1 MAILGYKFG
10 QPVMMQLGSFQFGI
24 NTAAYQT
31 LTRSTEWRWPSQD
44 RFGKPP
50 VLQHVGPGGDS
61 ITLPGVI
68 YPEWRGGFG
77 QVEQMRALAGQGEP
91 LQLIDGTGSSFGRWA
106 IKRIEENQS
115 VFADAGA
122 PRKIEFTLQLLR
134 YFETDAAGSI
144 TGAVAGAVG
153 TVAAAAGGSPTAAI
167 PAAASGPVAQ
177 VQGLAGSV
185 ASAAKSLSGTLAS
198 AASAVQQAVAPITA
212 VAQDAIGGVARAA
225 QVASELQTAANRALA
240 IVGKSPINITA
251 ISAAQSLSR
260 KGAGLLTAAT
270 SASALLRSTSAKLDK
285 LANVPA
291 AASQAVRSAAAA
303 AEKTAALCRQT
314 ATEAAKIKE

>member
-77 QVEQMRALAGQGEP
+77 QVEQMRAMAGQGEP

-106 IKRIEENQS
+106 IERIEEKQS

-122 PRKIEFTLQLLR
+122 PRKIEFTLQLRR
-134 YFETDAAGSI
+134 YFETNA
-144 TGAVAGAVG
+144 AGAVG

-260 KGAGLLTAAT
+260 KGAGLLTAAN
-270 SASALLRSTSAKLDK
+270 SASALLRGTSAKLDQ